1 MQMKPYKQWAPGY
14 EHCDNEQ
21 GWGPQSTIAPPCSTH
36 SPPDIIPW
44 DSADACDGKE
54 GAFYLVCKH
63 LSNFGYENKSFI
75 RKNKT
80 KAYFIS
86 PLWLT
91 YKPYFEKNPSVS

>member
-36 SPPDIIPW
+36 SPPDINPW

-54 GAFYLVCKH
+54 GAFYLVCKQICQT
-63 LSNFGYENKSFI
+63 LDMKIKVLYG
-75 RKNKT
+75 KT
-80 KAYFIS
+80 R
-86 PLWLT
+86 L
-91 YKPYFEKNPSVS
+91 KPILYHRCG